1 MMVRVVGRGMRGL
14 WLQHAHQ
21 IMDRKDTLRRQFQH
35 ATGPDDHAVHG
46 LAIDA
51 VIHHGV
57 VTGVA
62 RAFNEFTPEDDSIT
76 APLEFTAYGEQSA
89 EYRAELASLVQE
101 GARKPGD
108 KSARFVAL
116 IESRGQRV
124 VRSRIFQAGSKKFGR
139 IEQPL
144 CGVFLPRFLDQRGDL
159 SEIAAEILNLNRWR
173 LQRCRHS
180 ML

>member
-89 EYRAELASLVQE
+89 EYRAELACLVQE

-108 KSARFVAL
+108 KSARCVAM
-116 IESRGQRV
+116 IET
-124 VRSRIFQAGSKKFGR
+124 
-139 IEQPL
+139 PL